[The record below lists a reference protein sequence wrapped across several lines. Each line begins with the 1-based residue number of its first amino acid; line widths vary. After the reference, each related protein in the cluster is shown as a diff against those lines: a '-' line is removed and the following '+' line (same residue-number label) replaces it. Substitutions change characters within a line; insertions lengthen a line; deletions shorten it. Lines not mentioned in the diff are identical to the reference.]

1 VPEMSQKIDW
11 AKFADEQEKVLRQKI
26 SQINIQSN
34 EANGKDFEDAPE
46 QFSVA
51 EATLLRK
58 VLRKGLMDSKNDIKV
73 QRENPNSPLY
83 PVKTFEALNLNP
95 NLLKGVYD
103 MGFNAPSKIQ
113 ETALPALLA
122 NPPQNLIVQSQS
134 GTGKTAAFILAMLSR
149 VDVSKKYPQVLCLS
163 PTYEVAIETGEVAAH
178 MAKFCPEIEMKYA
191 VRGEEVS
198 RGSRLTEHIIIGTP
212 GKVLDWA
219 LKFQVFDLKKL
230 TVFVLNEADVMI
242 ATSGHQ
248 DQCIRIHKKLSP
260 SCQVMSFSIT
270 YDLKCME
277 FAEVLVPDPIIISPK
292 KGEESLDNIQRYY
305 VKCAGPQEKYN
316 AVTNIYGTLD
326 GQAIIFC
333 HTRHTAN
340 WLAQKMSKEGHT
352 VAVLTGDLTVG
363 QRINVLDRFRSGQEK
378 VITTNILSKAI
389 DGEQVKIL
397 INFDLPVDM
406 EGKTD
411 CYTYLHRIDR
421 TGRFSKRGIVKSN
434 SRCLRNFK
442 EILIIYKLMD

>member
-1 VPEMSQKIDW
+1 
-11 AKFADEQEKVLRQKI
+11 LH
-26 SQINIQSN
+26 
-34 EANGKDFEDAPE
+34 
-46 QFSVA
+46 
-51 EATLLRK
+51 
-58 VLRKGLMDSKNDIKV
+58 
-73 QRENPNSPLY
+73 
-83 PVKTFEALNLNP
+83 TF
-95 NLLKGVYD
+95 
-103 MGFNAPSKIQ
+103 
-113 ETALPALLA
+113 T
-122 NPPQNLIVQSQS
+122 
-134 GTGKTAAFILAMLSR
+134 
-149 VDVSKKYPQVLCLS
+149 
-163 PTYEVAIETGEVAAH
+163 
-178 MAKFCPEIEMKYA
+178 
-191 VRGEEVS
+191 VS

-305 VKCAGPQEKYN
+305 VKCADPQEKYN